1 MGEREPV
8 STDDAPSAVGPYSQA
23 IRHGQTLY
31 CSGALP
37 IDPDSGSMVDSS
49 LAEEAERCLRNLA
62 SICREA
68 GTRLENA
75 VRIGVYTT
83 EMDGF
88 EEINR
93 AYAEFFPDE
102 PPARVAIGVAALP
115 KGARVEID
123 AVVAIGAG

>member
-8 STDDAPSAVGPYSQA
+8 SSADAPTAVGPYSQA

-37 IDPDSGSMVDSS
+37 IDQKSGEIVDST
-49 LAEEAERCLRNLA
+49 LAEETEHCLRNLA

-68 GTRLENA
+68 GADLEDA
-75 VRIGVYTT
+75 VRLSVYTT
-83 EMDGF
+83 DMGGF
-88 EEINR
+88 DEING
-93 AYAEFFPDE
+93 AYAGFFADE

-115 KGARVEID
+115 KGVRVEID
-123 AVVAIGAG
+123 AVVALGVG